1 MQKLS
6 YYEELLADT
15 NDKKLKRKLL
25 EASRVY
31 RELQNKYL
39 SKKFDFFNNKLDE
52 AIAKTETN
60 LSSIVFNVISI
71 FLGISVTSAMISGIE
86 YVHGKL
92 IIFYFF
98 SCAWIALTILC
109 LSSILL
115 KKIDK

>member
-1 MQKLS
+1 M
-6 YYEELLADT
+6 
-15 NDKKLKRKLL
+15 
-25 EASRVY
+25 
-31 RELQNKYL
+31 
-39 SKKFDFFNNKLDE
+39 
-52 AIAKTETN
+52 
-60 LSSIVFNVISI
+60 FNVISI

-86 YVHGKL
+86 YVYGKL